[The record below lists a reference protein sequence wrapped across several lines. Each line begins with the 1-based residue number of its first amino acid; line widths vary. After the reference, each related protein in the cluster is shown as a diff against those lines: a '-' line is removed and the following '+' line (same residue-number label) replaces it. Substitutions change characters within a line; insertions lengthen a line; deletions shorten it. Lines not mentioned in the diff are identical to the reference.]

1 MSRGAFR
8 PGFAE
13 LPRVIPIFPLPGVL
27 LLPGGRL
34 PLNIFEPRY
43 LAMVRDALAG
53 ERAIGMIQPCEE
65 AEDVGAAKVY
75 ETGCLGRITAFSETD
90 DGRYLITL
98 TGLIRFDVARE
109 LPPLEGYRRVTAG
122 YDRFR
127 GDLEDSPKNGPGNGP
142 GEGPKDSPESGVA
155 RAIDRARLLETLGF
169 YFEAQGIEGDWK
181 AIEETGDAALVTSLA
196 MLCPFAATEKQALL
210 EAMSLPERASAMTA
224 IMEMAVHEPGGTGPD
239 RGTGPAH

>member
-8 PGFAE
+8 PGFEE
-13 LPRVIPIFPLPGVL
+13 LPRVVPSFPLPGVL

-53 ERAIGMIQPCEE
+53 ERAIGMIQPREE

-122 YDRFR
+122 YHRFR
-127 GDLEDSPKNGPGNGP
+127 HDLEGGPEGGPWGGPEDSPENG
-142 GEGPKDSPESGVA
+142 PESGTA
-155 RAIDRARLLETLGF
+155 GAAGAIDRTRLLETLGC
-169 YFEAQGIEGDWK
+169 YFEAQGIEGDWE
-181 AIEETGDAALVTSLA
+181 AIEEAGDAALVTWLA
-196 MLCPFAATEKQALL
+196 MLCPFAAPEKQALL
-210 EAMSLPERASAMTA
+210 EAMSLAERASAMTA
-224 IMEMAVHEPGGTGPD
+224 IMEMAVHQPGAA
-239 RGTGPAH
+239 GPAH

>member
-1 MSRGAFR
+1 MSRGPFQ
-8 PGFAE
+8 PGFEA
-13 LPRVIPIFPLPGVL
+13 LPRVVPIFPLAGVL

-53 ERAIGMIQPCEE
+53 ERAIGMIQPCEQ
-65 AEDVGAAKVY
+65 ATDAGAAKVY
-75 ETGCLGRITAFSETD
+75 ETGGLGRITAFSETD

-109 LPPLEGYRRVTAG
+109 LPLMDGYRRVAAD

-127 GDLEDSPKNGPGNGP
+127 GDLEDHAEGGTD
-142 GEGPKDSPESGVA
+142 GEAGT
-155 RAIDRARLLETLGF
+155 IDRARLLETLGS
-169 YFEAQGIEGDWK
+169 YFEAQGIESDWD
-181 AIEETGDAALVTSLA
+181 AIEEAGDAALVTSLA
-196 MLCPFAATEKQALL
+196 MLCPFAAPEKQALL

-224 IMEMAVHEPGGTGPD
+224 IMEMSVHEP

>member
-1 MSRGAFR
+1 MNGGAFR
-8 PGFAE
+8 PGFE
-13 LPRVIPIFPLPGVL
+13 DLPRVVPIFPLPGVL

-53 ERAIGMIQPCEE
+53 ERAIGMIQPREE
-65 AEDVGAAKVY
+65 AADVGAAKVY

-98 TGLIRFDVARE
+98 TGLIRFNVARE
-109 LPPLEGYRRVTAG
+109 LPPMEGYRRVTAG

-127 GDLEDSPKNGPGNGP
+127 RDLEDGPEDGAADGA
-142 GEGPKDSPESGVA
+142 GGADGA
-155 RAIDRARLLETLGF
+155 AGAAGAIDRVRLLETLGF

-196 MLCPFAATEKQALL
+196 MLCPFAAPEKQALL
-210 EAMSLPERASAMTA
+210 EAMSLPERARAMTA
-224 IMEMAVHEPGGTGPD
+224 IMEMAVHEPGGTGP
-239 RGTGPAH
+239 AH

>member
-1 MSRGAFR
+1 MSGGAFR

-13 LPRVIPIFPLPGVL
+13 LPRVVPIFPLPGVL

-53 ERAIGMIQPCEE
+53 ERAIGMIQPREE
-65 AEDVGAAKVY
+65 AADAGAAKVY
-75 ETGCLGRITAFSETD
+75 EIGCLGRITAFSETD

-127 GDLEDSPKNGPGNGP
+127 RDLESRAEDGAD
-142 GEGPKDSPESGVA
+142 GETG
-155 RAIDRARLLETLGF
+155 AIDRTRLLETLGF
-169 YFEAQGIEGDWK
+169 YFEAQGIESDWE
-181 AIEETGDAALVTSLA
+181 AIGEAGDAALVTSLA
-196 MLCPFAATEKQALL
+196 MLCPFAAAEKQALL
-210 EAMSLPERASAMTA
+210 EAMSLAERASAMTA
-224 IMEMAVHEPGGTGPD
+224 IMEMAVHEPGGTGP
-239 RGTGPAH
+239 AH

>member
-1 MSRGAFR
+1 MSGGAFQ
-8 PGFAE
+8 PGFE
-13 LPRVIPIFPLPGVL
+13 DLPQVVPLFPLPGVL

-53 ERAIGMIQPCEE
+53 ERAIGMIQPREE

-98 TGLIRFDVARE
+98 TGLIRFDVVRE
-109 LPPLEGYRRVTAG
+109 LPLMEGYRRVTAG
-122 YDRFR
+122 YGRFR
-127 GDLEDSPKNGPGNGP
+127 GDLEDGA
-142 GEGPKDSPESGVA
+142 KDTAGAAGVF
-155 RAIDRARLLETLGF
+155 DRERLLETLGF
-169 YFEAQGIEGDWK
+169 YFEAHGIEGDWK
-181 AIEETGDAALVTSLA
+181 AIKETSDAALVTSLA
-196 MLCPFAATEKQALL
+196 MLCPFAAPEKQALL

-224 IMEMAVHEPGGTGPD
+224 IMEMAVHQPGGAAPT
-239 RGTGPAH
+239 H

>member
-1 MSRGAFR
+1 MSGGRFR
-8 PGFAE
+8 PGFEE
-13 LPRVIPIFPLPGVL
+13 LPRVVPIFPLPGVL
-27 LLPGGRL
+27 LLPGGHL

-53 ERAIGMIQPCEE
+53 ERAIGMIQPRE
-65 AEDVGAAKVY
+65 AAADVGAAKVY

-90 DGRYLITL
+90 DGRHLITL

-127 GDLEDSPKNGPGNGP
+127 HDLVDGPEDGPEDGAA
-142 GEGPKDSPESGVA
+142 DGVDGA
-155 RAIDRARLLETLGF
+155 AGAAGAIDRARLLETLGF

-196 MLCPFAATEKQALL
+196 MLCPFAAPEKQALL
-210 EAMSLPERASAMTA
+210 EAMSLSERASAMTA
-224 IMEMAVHEPGGTGPD
+224 IMEMAVHEPGGTGP
-239 RGTGPAH
+239 AH

>member
-1 MSRGAFR
+1 MSEGGFR
-8 PGFAE
+8 PGFEE
-13 LPRVIPIFPLPGVL
+13 LPRVVPIFPLPGVL

-53 ERAIGMIQPCEE
+53 ERAIGMIQPREE
-65 AEDVGAAKVY
+65 ATDAGAAKVY

-109 LPPLEGYRRVTAG
+109 LPPLEGYRRVTTD
-122 YDRFR
+122 YHRFR
-127 GDLEDSPKNGPGNGP
+127 RDLEGGAEAGTEA
-142 GEGPKDSPESGVA
+142 GAEPEAG
-155 RAIDRARLLETLGF
+155 AIDRARLLETVGC

-181 AIEETGDAALVTSLA
+181 AIEEAGDAALVTWLA
-196 MLCPFAATEKQALL
+196 MLCPFAGPEKQALL
-210 EAMSLPERASAMTA
+210 EAMSLAERASAMTA
-224 IMEMAVHEPGGTGPD
+224 IMEMAVHEPGSTGA
-239 RGTGPAH
+239 AH

>member
-1 MSRGAFR
+1 MSEGAFR
-8 PGFAE
+8 PGFE
-13 LPRVIPIFPLPGVL
+13 DLPRVVPLFPLPGVL

-65 AEDVGAAKVY
+65 VDDVGAAKVY

-98 TGLIRFDVARE
+98 TGLIRFDVVRE
-109 LPPLEGYRRVTAG
+109 LPLMEGYRRVTAG
-122 YDRFR
+122 YGRFR
-127 GDLEDSPKNGPGNGP
+127 GDLEDGSR
-142 GEGPKDSPESGVA
+142 DVAGVA
-155 RAIDRARLLETLGF
+155 GAIDRTRFLETLGF

-196 MLCPFAATEKQALL
+196 MLCPFAAPEKQALL
-210 EAMSLPERASAMTA
+210 EAMSLPERASAITA
-224 IMEMAVHEPGGTGPD
+224 IMEMAVHQPGGAAPT
-239 RGTGPAH
+239 H